1 MFVINIA
8 GLLFLLAVNTL
19 PGKMTYGYNTGCCNY
34 SWLGG
39 VRYEVVSC
47 IELNRYTD
55 INMNRYVDKKYYHLS
70 KAMQHIF
77 YDYFAI

>member
-19 PGKMTYGYNTGCCNY
+19 PGKMTHGYNTGCCNY

-39 VRYEVVSC
+39 VRYEVVD
-47 IELNRYTD
+47 N
-55 INMNRYVDKKYYHLS
+55 
-70 KAMQHIF
+70 
-77 YDYFAI
+77 